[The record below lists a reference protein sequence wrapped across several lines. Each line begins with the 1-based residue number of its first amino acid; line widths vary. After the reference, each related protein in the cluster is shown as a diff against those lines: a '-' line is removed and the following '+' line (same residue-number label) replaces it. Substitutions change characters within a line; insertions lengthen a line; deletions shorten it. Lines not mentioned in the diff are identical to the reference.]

1 MFSKLN
7 YENFNDY
14 ALSLNI
20 TQILREYNFKK
31 IGMNSLYHLT
41 HILKLYITDISVRA
55 KDYCEFSNRS
65 EVNLIDVLNSLLD
78 KGITKEELVNYI
90 GDSKLKYP
98 FCKRQ
103 YVNKILSTEEIE
115 RNSFIKKMNINN
127 ITTTACINK
136 EILEMIPKSVK
147 YFPKDFALKETQVK
161 FNVTNE
167 EVKKNQSLIK
177 NIEKKSL
184 EEVISANNYFDNLSK
199 KHKRKNSIDI
209 NNLFQDIQTSKNISL
224 GFSLK
229 QEGNVKSINKSEED
243 GQVLALL
250 KSYNNGDEKDYDNEN
265 DTSQIDNEENAIED
279 Y

>member
-1 MFSKLN
+1 
-7 YENFNDY
+7 
-14 ALSLNI
+14 
-20 TQILREYNFKK
+20 
-31 IGMNSLYHLT
+31 
-41 HILKLYITDISVRA
+41 
-55 KDYCEFSNRS
+55 
-65 EVNLIDVLNSLLD
+65 
-78 KGITKEELVNYI
+78 
-90 GDSKLKYP
+90 
-98 FCKRQ
+98 
-103 YVNKILSTEEIE
+103 
-115 RNSFIKKMNINN
+115 
-127 ITTTACINK
+127 
-136 EILEMIPKSVK
+136 MIPKSVK

-229 QEGNVKSINKSEED
+229 QDGNIKSINKSEED

-250 KSYNNGDEKDYDNEN
+250 KSYNNDGDDKDFEDS
-265 DTSQIDNEENAIED
+265 SQIDNEDNVIED